1 MARPLEDIRQRSGTR
16 IFMASTATTLATTAT
31 ILTTRLWLA
40 TGTIT
45 ALPGRGGAMTR
56 SQLVEVAESVAWR
69 ACAQSSAKKSP
80 GYDPGLLALIL
91 NALLLDA
98 RG

>member
-1 MARPLEDIRQRSGTR
+1 MARPLEDIRQRGGTR
-16 IFMASTATTLATTAT
+16 IFIASTATTLAT

-56 SQLVEVAESVAWR
+56 SQPVEVAESVAWR
-69 ACAQSSAKKSP
+69 ACAQSSGKKSP
-80 GYDPGLLALIL
+80 GHDPGLLALIL